1 MAQLLSVVAARS
13 AAGVGLVVED
23 VHWADS
29 ETLDCLTFLGRAGWP
44 GAVRVVVTCRSDEAP
59 LKPQVAEWL
68 ALARGAAATEEITLG
83 PLSRQEVARQAA
95 ALAGQPILPALVDE
109 LFARAEGNPFFTEQL
124 MVAALADGAAGAG
137 PQVPAALP
145 ARLAGLLAAR
155 AGRCGGE
162 ARAVLDALAVA
173 GRPLDEDPLG
183 TVTGLDVEAVRRGLR
198 ELAAARLLAE
208 GTTPGGGH
216 RPRHALLA
224 EAVTAALLPGERAML
239 HECTARAL
247 EAAGDEALAGETAG
261 HWQAA
266 GRTAEE
272 LPTRVAAAAAAERVF
287 GHAEAAGH
295 WLRAIE
301 LCQAVPDAA
310 GTAGIGVPQL
320 YVRAIDALENA
331 GESMHAGRVAEE
343 AYRRYGGHP
352 DPATAAVICQRAAQ
366 FRALDSPAAGL
377 PLIKQ
382 ALGLLAQAPPSAEHA
397 KAWLAYADAFLRSA
411 QGQTEDRGLALH
423 RALEI
428 AEAAGATTVIP
439 RVLGSLADDA
449 LRRGHVEEGLAF
461 LQRGQALA
469 QASGYG
475 RALVYLAVVD
485 SDVQLK
491 LAKFHK
497 AAEAAVHGLDVTG
510 QVGLADSLGATILA
524 ANAAEA
530 LVALGRTGE
539 AAALI
544 DPLTPGPPDRD
555 HWLLHDMRAEIDLLC
570 GHTEAAGRRQ
580 QLLSA
585 VTANTGFDD
594 AAWETTQRAADLA
607 LWAGHPGD
615 ALAKVQQVLPLLQA
629 PDPAIMCGR
638 QLAAGMWA
646 CADLAE
652 QARARRDEPAAED
665 AASAADGLV
674 SWVGQMGGAPFTDH
688 PFVTTIPAQRATWE
702 AERTRLTGASDPAKW
717 GGAAKAW
724 QDLGCPHR
732 AGYAWWRQAQAR
744 LDAAQPATAAAP
756 ALRAV
761 AVAAEGHVPLLAQVQ
776 ALAERARIPLHE
788 PPAAP
793 GPGPASEPAPY
804 GLTGRELA
812 VLRLLAA
819 GRTNAQIGTEP
830 NMSPKTA
837 SVHVTS
843 IFRKLGV
850 SGRVQAAALAERAG
864 LLGTTGS
871 KDSQPGI

>member
-1 MAQLLSVVAARS
+1 
-13 AAGVGLVVED
+13 
-23 VHWADS
+23 
-29 ETLDCLTFLGRAGWP
+29 
-44 GAVRVVVTCRSDEAP
+44 
-59 LKPQVAEWL
+59 
-68 ALARGAAATEEITLG
+68 
-83 PLSRQEVARQAA
+83 
-95 ALAGQPILPALVDE
+95 
-109 LFARAEGNPFFTEQL
+109 
-124 MVAALADGAAGAG
+124 
-137 PQVPAALP
+137 
-145 ARLAGLLAAR
+145 
-155 AGRCGGE
+155 
-162 ARAVLDALAVA
+162 
-173 GRPLDEDPLG
+173 
-183 TVTGLDVEAVRRGLR
+183 
-198 ELAAARLLAE
+198 
-208 GTTPGGGH
+208 
-216 RPRHALLA
+216 
-224 EAVTAALLPGERAML
+224 ML

-261 HWQAA
+261 HWPAA

-555 HWLLHDMRAEIDLLC
+555 HWPLHDMRAEIDLLC

-594 AAWETTQRAADLA
+594 AAWETTQRAAELA

-638 QLAAGMWA
+638 LLAAGMWA

-665 AASAADGLV
+665 AASAADVLV
-674 SWVGQMGGAPFTDH
+674 SWVVQMGGAPFTDH
-688 PFVTTIPAQRATWE
+688 PFVTTIPAQRATLE
-702 AERTRLTGASDPAKW
+702 AERTRLTGASDPAEW

-744 LDAAQPATAAAP
+744 LDAAQPATGLSWP
-756 ALRAV
+756 KSRRS
-761 AVAAEGHVPLLAQVQ
+761 QS
-776 ALAERARIPLHE
+776 
-788 PPAAP
+788 
-793 GPGPASEPAPY
+793 GPASLCTNRQLPPA
-804 GLTGRELA
+804 RARLA
-812 VLRLLAA
+812 
-819 GRTNAQIGTEP
+819 
-830 NMSPKTA
+830 SP
-837 SVHVTS
+837 HHM
-843 IFRKLGV
+843 G
-850 SGRVQAAALAERAG
+850 
-864 LLGTTGS
+864 
-871 KDSQPGI
+871 